1 MTKKRLLPDDRKLE
15 ILNAAIKVAGRPGG
29 WSKLTRDAVA
39 KEAGCADGLV
49 SKYFG
54 TMISFRRSIMRAA
67 IRLAELGSI
76 PPAIYDSV
84 IAQGLA
90 AGDKCAQKA
99 DPELKA
105 RALNTLAG

>member
-1 MTKKRLLPDDRKLE
+1 MTKKRLQPDDRKQQ
-15 ILNAAIKVAGRPGG
+15 ILTAAIRVAARPGG

-54 TMISFRRSIMRAA
+54 TMLTFRRTIMRAA
-67 IRLAELGSI
+67 IVRADL
-76 PPAIYDSV
+76 SV
-84 IAQGLA
+84 IAQGIA
-90 AGDKCAQKA
+90 SGDKYAQKA

>member
-1 MTKKRLLPDDRKLE
+1 MTKKRLLPDDRKYE
-15 ILNAAIKVAGRPGG
+15 ILTAALIVAGEPGG

-39 KEAGCADGLV
+39 REAQCADGLI

-54 TMISFRRSIMRAA
+54 TMVTFRRTIMRHAIKAA
-67 IRLAELGSI
+67 NL
-76 PPAIYDSV
+76 SV

-99 DPELKA
+99 DESLK
-105 RALNTLAG
+105 RKALETLAS

>member
-1 MTKKRLLPDDRKLE
+1 MTKKRLLPDDRKYE
-15 ILNAAIKVAGRPGG
+15 ILTAALIVAGAPGG

-39 KEAGCADGLV
+39 REAKCAAGLV

-54 TMISFRRSIMRAA
+54 TMTQMRRTVMRSAVLTENLP
-67 IRLAELGSI
+67 I
-76 PPAIYDSV
+76 V
-84 IAQGLA
+84 AQGLA

>member
-1 MTKKRLLPDDRKLE
+1 MRKKPDDRKYE
-15 ILNAAIKVAGRPGG
+15 ILTAALIVAGEPGG

-39 KEAGCADGLV
+39 REAQCADGLV

-54 TMISFRRSIMRAA
+54 TMITFRRTIMRHAIKAA
-67 IRLAELGSI
+67 NL
-76 PPAIYDSV
+76 SV
-84 IAQGLA
+84 VAQGLA
-90 AGDKCAQKA
+90 MGDVHAQKA

>member
-1 MTKKRLLPDDRKLE
+1 MTKRRMPPNDRKYE
-15 ILNAAIKVAGRPGG
+15 ILTAALAVAARPGG

-39 KEAGCADGLV
+39 REAQCADGLV

-54 TMISFRRSIMRAA
+54 TMRAMRRTIMRSAVLTENLP
-67 IRLAELGSI
+67 I
-76 PPAIYDSV
+76 V
-84 IAQGLA
+84 AQGLA
-90 AGDKCAQKA
+90 HGDAHAQKA

>member
-1 MTKKRLLPDDRKLE
+1 MTKRRMPPNDRKYE
-15 ILNAAIKVAGRPGG
+15 ILTAALAVAARPGG
-29 WSKLTRDAVA
+29 WSKLTRAAVA
-39 KEAGCADGLV
+39 KEAGCAEGLP

-54 TMISFRRSIMRAA
+54 TMVSFRRAIMRAA
-67 IRLAELGSI
+67 IVAENLA
-76 PPAIYDSV
+76 V

>member
-1 MTKKRLLPDDRKLE
+1 MSKPKRLQPAGRKQE

-39 KEAGCADGLV
+39 KEANCAEGLV

-54 TMISFRRSIMRAA
+54 TMITFRRSIMRAA
-67 IRLAELGSI
+67 IGAENLV
-76 PPAIYDSV
+76 V

-90 AGDKCAQKA
+90 SGDASAKKA

-105 RALNTLAG
+105 RALATLAG

>member
-1 MTKKRLLPDDRKLE
+1 MTKKRLQPADRKQE

-39 KEAGCADGLV
+39 KEAGCAEGLV

-54 TMISFRRSIMRAA
+54 TMVSFRRSIMRAA
-67 IRLAELGSI
+67 IGAEELG
-76 PPAIYDSV
+76 V

-99 DPELKA
+99 DESLK
-105 RALNTLAG
+105 RKALETLAG

>member
-1 MTKKRLLPDDRKLE
+1 MTKRRMPPNDRKYE
-15 ILNAAIKVAGRPGG
+15 ILTAALAVAARPGG

-39 KEAGCADGLV
+39 REAQCADGLV

-54 TMISFRRSIMRAA
+54 TMIAFRRSIMRAA
-67 IRLAELGSI
+67 IGAENLA
-76 PPAIYDSV
+76 V
-84 IAQGLA
+84 VAQGLA
-90 AGDKCAQKA
+90 AGDASAKKA